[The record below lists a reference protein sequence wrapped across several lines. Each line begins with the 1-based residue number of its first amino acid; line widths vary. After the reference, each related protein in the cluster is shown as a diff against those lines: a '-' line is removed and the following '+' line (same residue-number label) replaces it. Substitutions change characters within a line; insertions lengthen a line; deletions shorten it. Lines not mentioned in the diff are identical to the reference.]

1 MTTDV
6 LTLSDMAEQF
16 TELSLRLDVL
26 PARSAYRA
34 EVTKQF
40 LELSDVLLGWVEDYE
55 SMDPGLAQLWQV
67 RDVVSRSQAHV
78 RDADYAAADED
89 ARTQRLM
96 QAIGEVEAVTL
107 WLRRL
112 VAGRQG

>member
-1 MTTDV
+1 MSTQV

-34 EVTKQF
+34 EVTKEF
-40 LELSDVLLGWVEDYE
+40 LALSEVLLGWVEDYE

-67 RDVVSRSQAHV
+67 RDVVSRCQSDV
-78 RDADYAAADED
+78 RAADYAAADEE
-89 ARTQRLM
+89 ARTRRLM
-96 QAIGEVEAVTL
+96 QAIGEVEAATL

-112 VAGRQG
+112 VAGRQA